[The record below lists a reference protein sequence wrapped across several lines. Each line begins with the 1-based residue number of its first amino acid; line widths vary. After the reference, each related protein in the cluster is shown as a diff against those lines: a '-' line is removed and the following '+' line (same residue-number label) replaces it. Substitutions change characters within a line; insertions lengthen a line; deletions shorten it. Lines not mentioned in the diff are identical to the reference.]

1 MLELKDFYFSLNCI
15 VQYKGLRV
23 HAQVITPGVIFNSE
37 HLVEYGEAEEG
48 VIKYNEDFHENY
60 KKFCE
65 KLNIR
70 DLKVK
75 DKNGKEYHIYGNPEI
90 KGVRGVDKRKYLF
103 DLNHLFP
110 RDCNYLG
117 EENSGCLLRPEL
129 IREYHM
135 KLISQKIT
143 QEYQEEMKK
152 INAEIEA
159 AAQSAK
165 DPQTYMAA
173 LEEKIKKKEEIFEKI
188 SNEIKPDLVLDTT
201 LFTETK
207 LSFENAN
214 KAKDEELLRSFAKF
228 LKEDSIDKFIGE
240 VAKEDENIPS
250 DCFSLTEFLHKYG
263 INIRYYGEILQ
274 RIESIRS
281 CSSEEKSENAD
292 NNNKDEKEKE
302 KSPLSGLNRKN
313 ISWIKSLIIR
323 DLLRRAAKHLFNQTT
338 KDLPEYLVKEY
349 TAYFLNVLLAP
360 ANLIKYLEAL
370 TIEYSNGC
378 VSAVKSSSSAAA
390 TENSGNAAERGSSDL
405 NAKNSD
411 AKKQKK
417 KSKNKKKKNKGEN
430 EAEFDLKIQLYIN
443 DNLTNKALCGLL
455 EPSAE
460 SIQSSFIKPSVF
472 WRKIQEIIK
481 KRYNFD
487 LKINE
492 NFENIEHPINKYG
505 LLRDFCLTVGLQ
517 VEATDYELYFDNSI
531 KQDFKYT
538 SMPFKAENTVNF
550 FAVSKDFYLPSEIH
564 KPLFEQAE
572 AMFKSG
578 NLLEAAEKFKQ
589 VVYLCNEVYGPINH
603 YSAVAHKKL
612 GEISYLEGDVMNAIH
627 LIQKSIIIAEKMYN
641 FDSSFVGTAYAE
653 LSTYFHMV
661 GQDLQA
667 FKYLL
672 KSLEIIYFT
681 YPRNVNFIIITTII
695 IFNAAPASAYM
706 KSLLFFIWKKL

>member
-1 MLELKDFYFSLNCI
+1 MLDLKDFYFSLNCI
-15 VQYKGLRV
+15 VQFKGLRV

-70 DLKVK
+70 ELKVK
-75 DKNGKEYHIYGNPEI
+75 DKAEKEYQIYGNPEI
-90 KGVRGVDKRKYLF
+90 KGVRGVDRRKYLF

-110 RDCNYLG
+110 RDCNFLG

-129 IREYHM
+129 IREYQM
-135 KLISQKIT
+135 KLISQKISS
-143 QEYQEEMKK
+143 EYQEEMKK

-159 AAQSAK
+159 VAQSAK

-201 LFTETK
+201 LFTESK
-207 LSFENAN
+207 LCFENLH
-214 KAKDEELLRSFAKF
+214 KEKDEALLQAFAKF
-228 LKEDSIDKFIGE
+228 LKDDCIEKFISE

-250 DCFSLTEFLHKYG
+250 DCFSLTEALHKYG
-263 INIRYYGEILQ
+263 INVRYYGEILK
-274 RIESIRS
+274 RIENLKNVNTN
-281 CSSEEKSENAD
+281 SEEKGESS

-302 KSPLSGLNRKN
+302 KSLNSKN
-313 ISWIKSLIIR
+313 ISWIRSLIIR
-323 DLLRRAAKHLFNQTT
+323 DLLRRAAKHLFNETT
-338 KDLPEYLVKEY
+338 KDLPEYLVKEFA
-349 TAYFLNVLLAP
+349 AYFLNVLLAP
-360 ANLIKYLEAL
+360 ANLIKYLDSF
-370 TIEYSNGC
+370 TMEYCNG
-378 VSAVKSSSSAAA
+378 AVGAFKSSSSAAA
-390 TENSGNAAERGSSDL
+390 QNSGYAAEKPSGEAA
-405 NAKNSD
+405 NASKNSD
-411 AKKQKK
+411 G
-417 KSKNKKKKNKGEN
+417 KNKKKKNKNKKKKGKGEN
-430 EAEFDLKIQLYIN
+430 EAEFDLKIQLYIS
-443 DNLTNKALCGLL
+443 DNLTNKALSGLL
-455 EPSAE
+455 EPSVEA
-460 SIQSSFIKPSVF
+460 IQSNFIKPSAF
-472 WRKIQEIIK
+472 WKKMKEIIQ

-487 LKINE
+487 FSIDE

-517 VEATDYELYFDNSI
+517 VEATDYELYFDNSN
-531 KQDFKYT
+531 KQDFKY
-538 SMPFKAENTVNF
+538 SLLPFKAENIVNF
-550 FAVSKDFYLPSEIH
+550 FTVCKDFYLPSEIH
-564 KPLFEQAE
+564 KPLFDQAE

-641 FDSSFVGTAYAE
+641 FDSSFVGAAYAE

-681 YPRNVNFIIITTII
+681 YPRNVI
-695 IFNAAPASAYM
+695 IF
-706 KSLLFFIWKKL
+706 LIFFLTEIFLVLIFYLK

>member
-1 MLELKDFYFSLNCI
+1 MRHINYINTNKHMLDLKDFYFSLNCI
-15 VQYKGLRV
+15 VQFKGLRV

-48 VIKYNEDFHENY
+48 VIKYNEDFHESY

-70 DLKVK
+70 ELKVK
-75 DKNGKEYHIYGNPEI
+75 DKNDKEYQIYGNPEI

-110 RDCNYLG
+110 RDCNFLG

-129 IREYHM
+129 IREYQM
-135 KLISQKIT
+135 KLISQKIS
-143 QEYQEEMKK
+143 QDYQEEMKK

-165 DPQTYMAA
+165 DPQAYMQL
-173 LEEKIKKKEEIFEKI
+173 LEEKLKKKEEIFEKI

-201 LFTETK
+201 LFTESK
-207 LSFENAN
+207 LNFENLQ
-214 KAKDEELLRSFAKF
+214 KEKDELLLKNFAKF
-228 LKEDSIDKFIGE
+228 LKEDSIDKFINE

-250 DCFSLTEFLHKYG
+250 DCFSLTEAVHKYG
-263 INIRYYGEILQ
+263 INIRYYGEILK
-274 RIESIRS
+274 RLENLK
-281 CSSEEKSENAD
+281 EEKSEKAENSNIAENA
-292 NNNKDEKEKE
+292 NKEKT
-302 KSPLSGLNRKN
+302 NINTTRKN
-313 ISWIKSLIIR
+313 TGWIKSLIIR
-323 DLLRRAAKHLFNQTT
+323 DLLRRAAKHLFNETT
-338 KDLPEYLVKEY
+338 KDLPEYLVKDY
-349 TAYFLNVLLAP
+349 SAYFLNVLLAP
-360 ANLIKYLEAL
+360 ANLIKYLDNL
-370 TIEYSNGC
+370 TMEYSHGTLN
-378 VSAVKSSSSAAA
+378 AVKSSSSAAG
-390 TENSGNAAERGSSDL
+390 ENSGFTAEKSSS
-405 NAKNSD
+405 NEQSKNSD
-411 AKKQKK
+411 AKNKK
-417 KSKNKKKKNKGEN
+417 KKNKNKKKKNKGDN

-443 DNLTNKALCGLL
+443 DNLTNKSLSSLL

-460 SIQSSFIKPSVF
+460 SIKGYFIKPSVF
-472 WRKIQEIIK
+472 WKKMQQIIQ

-487 LKINE
+487 LQINE
-492 NFENIEHPINKYG
+492 NFENIEHQINKYG
-505 LLRDFCLTVGLQ
+505 LLRDFCLTIGLQ
-517 VEATDYELYFDNSI
+517 IEATDYELYFDNST
-531 KQDFKYT
+531 KNDFKYG
-538 SMPFKAENTVNF
+538 SMPFKSENVINF
-550 FAVSKDFYLPSEIH
+550 FSVCKDFYLPSEIH
-564 KPLFEQAE
+564 KPLFDQAE

-578 NLLEAAEKFKQ
+578 NLLEAAEKYKQ
-589 VVYLCNEVYGPINH
+589 VVYLCNEVYGPINN

-641 FDSSFVGTAYAE
+641 FDSSFVGNAYAE

-681 YPRNVNFIIITTII
+681 YPRNVN
-695 IFNAAPASAYM
+695 
-706 KSLLFFIWKKL
+706 

>member
-1 MLELKDFYFSLNCI
+1 MLDLKDFYFSLNCI
-15 VQYKGLRV
+15 VQFKGLRV

-70 DLKVK
+70 ELKVK
-75 DKNGKEYHIYGNPEI
+75 DKNDKEYQIYGNPEI

-129 IREYHM
+129 IREYQM
-135 KLISQKIT
+135 KLISQKIS

-165 DPQTYMAA
+165 DPQAYMAV
-173 LEEKIKKKEEIFEKI
+173 LEEKLKKKEEIFEKI

-201 LFTETK
+201 LFTESK
-207 LSFENAN
+207 LAFENAN
-214 KAKDEELLRSFAKF
+214 KDKDEALLRSFAKF
-228 LKEDSIDKFIGE
+228 LKEDSIDKFIAE

-250 DCFSLTEFLHKYG
+250 DCFSLTEAVHKYG
-263 INIRYYGEILQ
+263 INIRYYGEILK
-274 RIESIRS
+274 RIESFRN
-281 CSSEEKSENAD
+281 EENAKSENNKD
-292 NNNKDEKEKE
+292 NKDEKEKGALG
-302 KSPLSGLNRKN
+302 SLTRKN
-313 ISWIKSLIIR
+313 IGWIKSLIIR
-323 DLLRRAAKHLFNQTT
+323 DLIRRAAKHLFNETT

-349 TAYFLNVLLAP
+349 SAYFLNILLAP
-360 ANLIKYLEAL
+360 ANLIKYLDAF
-370 TIEYSNGC
+370 TMEYSNGT

-390 TENSGNAAERGSSDL
+390 ESTGISAEKQGSEAHGKSSE
-405 NAKNSD
+405 AKN
-411 AKKQKK
+411 KK
-417 KSKNKKKKNKGEN
+417 KKNKSKKKKNKGEN
-430 EAEFDLKIQLYIN
+430 ETEFDLKIQLYIN
-443 DNLTNKALCGLL
+443 DNLTNKALSGLL
-455 EPSAE
+455 EPSNE
-460 SIQSSFIKPSVF
+460 SIKGFFIKPSAF
-472 WRKIQEIIK
+472 WGKLQEIIK

-487 LKINE
+487 FSINE

-517 VEATDYELYFDNSI
+517 IEATDYELYFDNSN
-531 KQDFKYT
+531 KNDFKYA
-538 SMPFKAENTVNF
+538 SMPFKAENIVNF
-550 FAVSKDFYLPSEIH
+550 HTVCKDFYLPSEIH
-564 KPLFEQAE
+564 KPLFDQAE

-578 NLLEAAEKFKQ
+578 NLLESAEKYKQ

-641 FDSSFVGTAYAE
+641 FDSSFVGNAYAE

-681 YPRNVNFIIITTII
+681 YPRNVNF
-695 IFNAAPASAYM
+695 F
-706 KSLLFFIWKKL
+706 LLFNDL